1 MQLPHDLIP
10 SFPGPGGSMSH
21 SDLMGRPRLVPS
33 APRPPPSQPPKT
45 RTERYTSTSLD
56 GHGHG
61 HGHGHQNQDSN
72 SNSNSSP
79 HISSTT
85 SSNRQVLR
93 PPPRPGLGL
102 RRVSSFSGS
111 PGNQAGVGAVGNH
124 IPAHSLPARS
134 QGKRGSIIGPD
145 RPPAIRRTSSHGN
158 SSSLEWSR
166 SVSIKSRGELGGD
179 RFGHSRTASE
189 STAGTIK
196 RPSYTRTNANEV
208 TGPAPAV
215 PSKDNIGKAKNDGT
229 IRLGRPDE
237 SLEISRLISTL
248 YTLTPASRAR
258 AAPTPNS
265 SVLHPSTLLTPL
277 AIILESLV
285 VERTILISPDQPIP
299 DLPLLQTGQSLQLD
313 PGEGEIDW
321 TTLKVYSRSLGNII
335 DQVLPFIHN
344 SQDRLAVE
352 DMIKSVRMFVG
363 KIKKV
368 FAEVVSGYG
377 DGYGFLK
384 GWWDDGD
391 MKGCAGEI
399 GRWCDL
405 FDV

>member
-1 MQLPHDLIP
+1 
-10 SFPGPGGSMSH
+10 MSH
-21 SDLMGRPRLVPS
+21 SNLMGRPRLVPS
-33 APRPPPSQPPKT
+33 APRPPPSQLPKS

-61 HGHGHQNQDSN
+61 HHNQGSN
-72 SNSNSSP
+72 SNSNSNP
-79 HISSTT
+79 HISST
-85 SSNRQVLR
+85 SSSTRQVLR
-93 PPPRPGLGL
+93 PIPRPGLGL

-111 PGNQAGVGAVGNH
+111 PGNQAGVGAIGNH
-124 IPAHSLPARS
+124 IPANSLPARS
-134 QGKRGSIIGPD
+134 QGKRGSIIAPD

-158 SSSLEWSR
+158 SSSSEWSR
-166 SVSIKSRGELGGD
+166 SIGIKNRGVDLGGD
-179 RFGHSRTASE
+179 KFGHSRTASE
-189 STAGTIK
+189 STASTVK
-196 RPSYTRTNANEV
+196 RPSYRRANDV

-237 SLEISRLISTL
+237 SLEISRLIATL
-248 YTLTPASRAR
+248 YCLTPVSRAK
-258 AAPTPNS
+258 AAPTPDS
-265 SVLHPSTLLTPL
+265 SILHPSTLLSPL

-285 VERTILISPDQPIP
+285 LERTILTSPDQPIP
-299 DLPLLQTGQSLQLD
+299 DLPLLQSGQSLQLD

-335 DQVLPFIHN
+335 DQILPFIQN

-352 DMIKSVRMFVG
+352 DMIRAVRMFVG

>member
-1 MQLPHDLIP
+1 
-10 SFPGPGGSMSH
+10 MSH
-21 SDLMGRPRLVPS
+21 SDLMGRPRLIPS
-33 APRPPPSQPPKT
+33 APLPKPPQPKSRT
-45 RTERYTSTSLD
+45 TERNTSASLD
-56 GHGHG
+56 GHGHSHSNQG
-61 HGHGHQNQDSN
+61 HA
-72 SNSNSSP
+72 
-79 HISSTT
+79 ISSTIPT
-85 SSNRQVLR
+85 LSSRQVLR
-93 PPPRPGLGL
+93 PPPRPGMGL

-134 QGKRGSIIGPD
+134 QGKRGSIVGPD

-158 SSSLEWSR
+158 SSSFDGSR
-166 SVSIKSRGELGGD
+166 LDGGIRGLKGGLVGFGTSQGIGKSN
-179 RFGHSRTASE
+179 GHSRTASE
-189 STAGTIK
+189 STASTVK
-196 RPSYTRTNANEV
+196 RPSYTSAKEMP
-208 TGPAPAV
+208 GIAPAL
-215 PSKDNIGKAKNDGT
+215 PSKDDVAKSKNDGT

-237 SLEISRLISTL
+237 SLEISRLIDTL
-248 YTLTPASRAR
+248 HSLTPASRSR
-258 AAPTPNS
+258 AVPIPGSTT
-265 SVLHPSTLLTPL
+265 LHPSTLLTPL

-285 VERTILISPDQPIP
+285 VERSILMSPDQPVP
-299 DLPLLQTGQSLQLD
+299 DLPLLQAGQSLQLD

-321 TTLKVYSRSLGNII
+321 TALKVYSRSLGNII
-335 DQVLPFIHN
+335 DQVLPFVQD

-352 DMIKSVRMFVG
+352 DMIRSVRMFVG

>member
-1 MQLPHDLIP
+1 
-10 SFPGPGGSMSH
+10 MSH
-21 SDLMGRPRLVPS
+21 SDLMGRPRLIPS
-33 APRPPPSQPPKT
+33 ATRPPPSQPPKS
-45 RTERYTSTSLD
+45 RTERFTSTALD

-61 HGHGHQNQDSN
+61 YQNQGSNN
-72 SNSNSSP
+72 SNP
-79 HISSTT
+79 HVSSSTT
-85 SSNRQVLR
+85 SSTKHVLR
-93 PPPRPGLGL
+93 APPRPGLGL

-124 IPAHSLPARS
+124 IPAQSLPARS

-158 SSSLEWSR
+158 SSSFDGSR
-166 SVSIKSRGELGGD
+166 STSIKSRGELGGE

-189 STAGTIK
+189 STASTIK
-196 RPSYTRTNANEV
+196 RPTYTRTSDV

-215 PSKDNIGKAKNDGT
+215 PSKDNIGKAKKDGK

-237 SLEISRLISTL
+237 SLEISRLITTL
-248 YTLTPASRAR
+248 YSLTPASRSR
-258 AAPTPNS
+258 ATPTPNS
-265 SVLHPSTLLTPL
+265 SALHPSTLLTPL

-285 VERTILISPDQPIP
+285 VERTILTSPDQPIP
-299 DLPLLQTGQSLQLD
+299 DLPLLQSGQSLQLD

-321 TTLKVYSRSLGNII
+321 TTLRIYCRSLGNII
-335 DQVLPFIHN
+335 DQVLPFIQN

-368 FAEVVSGYG
+368 IAEVVSGYG

>member
-1 MQLPHDLIP
+1 
-10 SFPGPGGSMSH
+10 MSH
-21 SDLMGRPRLVPS
+21 SDLMGRPRLIPS
-33 APRPPPSQPPKT
+33 APPPQPSQPKSRP
-45 RTERYTSTSLD
+45 TERNTSASLD
-56 GHGHG
+56 GHGNG
-61 HGHGHQNQDSN
+61 HSNQGHA
-72 SNSNSSP
+72 
-79 HISSTT
+79 T
-85 SSNRQVLR
+85 SSNVSTLSNKQVLR
-93 PPPRPGLGL
+93 PPPRPGMGL

-134 QGKRGSIIGPD
+134 QGKRGSIVGPD
-145 RPPAIRRTSSHGN
+145 RPSAIRRTSSHGN
-158 SSSLEWSR
+158 SSSFDGSR
-166 SVSIKSRGELGGD
+166 LDGGSRGLKGGLVGFGTSLGIGKSN
-179 RFGHSRTASE
+179 GHSRTASE
-189 STAGTIK
+189 STASTIK
-196 RPSYTRTNANEV
+196 RPSYTSAKEIS
-208 TGPAPAV
+208 GLAPAV
-215 PSKDNIGKAKNDGT
+215 PSKDSVGKSKNDGT

-237 SLEISRLISTL
+237 SLEISRLIDTL
-248 YTLTPASRAR
+248 HFLTPASRSR
-258 AAPTPNS
+258 AVPTPGS
-265 SVLHPSTLLTPL
+265 STLDPSTLLTPL

-285 VERTILISPDQPIP
+285 VERTILTSPDQPVP
-299 DLPLLQTGQSLQLD
+299 DLPLLQSGQSLQLD

-321 TTLKVYSRSLGNII
+321 TILRIYIRSLGNII
-335 DQVLPFIHN
+335 DQVLPFIQN

-352 DMIKSVRMFVG
+352 DMIRSVRMFVG